1 MLASLWGSLLG
12 LNYLQVLI
20 SGLAIGAVYALVA
33 QGYYITYNT
42 TTTMNFAQGDLLM
55 MGAMIGLTAFTGAT
69 LFPAYAAAGLTTEIA
84 GTYTYLDASQRLP
97 AFLLAVPIML
107 LIMAGLGALVYYL
120 GIRPLREFTAIGWI
134 MSTVG
139 ISAILRNV
147 ALLIWGKSGLT
158 FPSPAGGDVV
168 RLTPTTGVYRQEIV
182 NLVVALVTVA
192 LLLVFLKRS
201 TLGKAMNAVAF
212 NRDAAALM
220 GINVRRMVVFAYV
233 LAALLAGIGGVLV
246 APVSGTYAEMGVTLG
261 LKSFAAAI
269 VGGLV
274 NPVGILVGGLLIGV
288 VEQIANGINP
298 DLRDGSVFILV
309 ILLLAFRPQGL
320 FGRALVRKY

>member
-1 MLASLWGSLLG
+1 MLNTLLQ

-33 QGYYITYNT
+33 QGYYITYST

-55 MGAMIGLTAFTGAT
+55 TGAMVGLTAFAGAT
-69 LFPAYAAAGLTTEIA
+69 LFPAYAGLGLTTEIA
-84 GTYTYLDASQRLP
+84 GTYSALDASQRLL
-97 AFLLAVPIML
+97 AFLLALPL
-107 LIMAGLGALVYYL
+107 LVVVMAALGALVYWL

-147 ALLIWGKSGLT
+147 ALLVWGKSGLT
-158 FPSPAGGDVV
+158 FPAPAGGDVV
-168 RLTPTTGVYRQEIV
+168 RFSETTGVYRQEIA
-182 NLVVALVTVA
+182 NLVVALVTVS
-192 LLLVFLKRS
+192 LLLIFLKRS
-201 TLGKAMNAVAF
+201 TLGKAMAAVAF

-220 GINVRRMVVFAYV
+220 GINVPRMVVFAYV
-233 LAALLAGIGGVLV
+233 LSALLAGLGGVLV
-246 APVSGTYAEMGVTLG
+246 APVIGTYAEMGVTIG

-274 NPVGILVGGLLIGV
+274 NPVGILAGGLLIGI
-288 VEQIANGINP
+288 VEQIANSIDPN
-298 DLRDGSVFILV
+298 LRDGSVFILV
-309 ILLLAFRPQGL
+309 ILLLIFRPQGL
-320 FGRALVRKY
+320 FGRALIRKY